1 MRNKKILSTVVASAL
16 AATTMAVPVMAADG
30 GNIDVPVTT
39 KTAVIRVQVPTKM
52 DISVNQFEMGDG
64 GSQIYS
70 TPFDMINRS
79 EIPVKI
85 SVTSTAELK
94 ATTKLVGT
102 KADAESSKTEGE
114 VWMAVAAETAADSYA
129 DGADTAIKDLT
140 DENKNVTSFVQGT
153 DADAAKGTANQ
164 TFYMDKS
171 GTMKYKLLNSNE
183 AAADIEYAQ
192 FYELTLQS
200 VAGADALAALIAEN
214 DVYVAAGAAA
224 DGQDLTK
231 EAKGTAHTYDA
242 GEKYYTAALEA
253 TAKGDVDSS
262 KLYVYG
268 NGEAAT
274 DGVAAFRYIGKLSG
288 AQETWTKDDITKVSI
303 KYDILGVQESKYND
317 VKADCVYGLYNE
329 PAPTEKAPSIPT
341 ATAKMV
347 SGQPATFNVDLGA
360 GDLKATGITS
370 VTNAGTTTAIP
381 TSAYSFK
388 DGVLTITADRVN
400 TLLSANLSSK
410 KYDVIFNDK
419 DKTVVTIT
427 LEK

>member
-1 MRNKKILSTVVASAL
+1 MASAL

-129 DGADTAIKDLT
+129 DGAATAIKDLT

-192 FYELTLQS
+192 FYELTLQT

-253 TAKGDVDSS
+253 TAKGDVDST

-268 NGEAAT
+268 NGDAAT

-317 VKADCVYGLYNE
+317 VKADCVYGLYAAVKG
-329 PAPTEKAPSIPT
+329 PQVSITENGLITVSSLT
-341 ATAKMV
+341 AE
-347 SGQPATFNVDLGA
+347 N
-360 GDLKATGITS
+360 
-370 VTNAGTTTAIP
+370 N
-381 TSAYSFK
+381 FK
-388 DGVLTITADRVN
+388 SLTIT
-400 TLLSANLSSK
+400 
-410 KYDVIFNDK
+410 
-419 DKTVVTIT
+419 DKTGKVMEWNIAPAEWNTDNWDATNGGTFTVQLGEQWISYLISQGGTAEVTVTLKDDSTINSGVVTVT
-427 LEK
+427 Q

>member
-64 GSQIYS
+64 GSPIYS

-129 DGADTAIKDLT
+129 DGAATAIKDLT

-192 FYELTLQS
+192 FYELTLQT

-253 TAKGDVDSS
+253 TAKGDVDST

-268 NGEAAT
+268 NGDAAT

-317 VKADCVYGLYNE
+317 VKADCVYGLYAAVKG
-329 PAPTEKAPSIPT
+329 PQVSITENGLITVSSLT
-341 ATAKMV
+341 AE
-347 SGQPATFNVDLGA
+347 N
-360 GDLKATGITS
+360 
-370 VTNAGTTTAIP
+370 N
-381 TSAYSFK
+381 FK
-388 DGVLTITADRVN
+388 SLTIT
-400 TLLSANLSSK
+400 
-410 KYDVIFNDK
+410 
-419 DKTVVTIT
+419 DKTGKVMEWNIAPAEWNTDNWDATNGGTFTVQLGEQWISYLISQGGTAEVTVTLKDDSTINSGVVTVT
-427 LEK
+427 Q

>member
-129 DGADTAIKDLT
+129 DGAATAIKDLT

-192 FYELTLQS
+192 FYELTLQT

-253 TAKGDVDSS
+253 TAKGDVDST

-268 NGEAAT
+268 NGDAAT

-317 VKADCVYGLYNE
+317 VKADCVYGLYAAVKG
-329 PAPTEKAPSIPT
+329 PQVSITENGLITVSSLT
-341 ATAKMV
+341 AE
-347 SGQPATFNVDLGA
+347 N
-360 GDLKATGITS
+360 
-370 VTNAGTTTAIP
+370 N
-381 TSAYSFK
+381 FK
-388 DGVLTITADRVN
+388 SLTIT
-400 TLLSANLSSK
+400 
-410 KYDVIFNDK
+410 
-419 DKTVVTIT
+419 DKTGKVM
-427 LEK
+427 E

>member
-129 DGADTAIKDLT
+129 DGAATAIKDLT

-192 FYELTLQS
+192 FYELTLQT
-200 VAGADALAALIAEN
+200 VANADALAALIAEN

-253 TAKGDVDSS
+253 TAKGDVDST

-268 NGEAAT
+268 NGDAAT

-317 VKADCVYGLYNE
+317 VKADCVYGLYAAVKG
-329 PAPTEKAPSIPT
+329 PQVSITENGLITVSSLT
-341 ATAKMV
+341 AE
-347 SGQPATFNVDLGA
+347 N
-360 GDLKATGITS
+360 
-370 VTNAGTTTAIP
+370 N
-381 TSAYSFK
+381 FK
-388 DGVLTITADRVN
+388 SLTIT
-400 TLLSANLSSK
+400 
-410 KYDVIFNDK
+410 
-419 DKTVVTIT
+419 DKTGKVMEWNIAPAEWNTDNWDATNGGTFTVQLGEQWISYLISQGGTAEVTVTLKDDSTINSGVVTVT
-427 LEK
+427 Q

>member
-129 DGADTAIKDLT
+129 DGAATAIKDLT

-192 FYELTLQS
+192 FYELTLQT

-253 TAKGDVDSS
+253 TAKGDVDST

-268 NGEAAT
+268 NGDAAT

-317 VKADCVYGLYNE
+317 VKADCVYGLYAAVKG
-329 PAPTEKAPSIPT
+329 PQVSITENGLITVSSLT
-341 ATAKMV
+341 AE
-347 SGQPATFNVDLGA
+347 N
-360 GDLKATGITS
+360 
-370 VTNAGTTTAIP
+370 N
-381 TSAYSFK
+381 FK
-388 DGVLTITADRVN
+388 SLTIT
-400 TLLSANLSSK
+400 
-410 KYDVIFNDK
+410 
-419 DKTVVTIT
+419 DKTGKVMEWNIAPAEWNTDNWDATNGGTFTVQLGEQWISYLISQGGTAEVTVTLKDDSTINSGVVTVT
-427 LEK
+427 Q

>member
-1 MRNKKILSTVVASAL
+1 MASAL

-30 GNIDVPVTT
+30 GNIDAPVTT

-129 DGADTAIKDLT
+129 DGAATAIKDLT

-192 FYELTLQS
+192 FYELTLQT

-253 TAKGDVDSS
+253 TAKGDVDST

-268 NGEAAT
+268 NGDAAT

-317 VKADCVYGLYNE
+317 VKADCVYGLYAAVKG
-329 PAPTEKAPSIPT
+329 PQVSITENGLITVSSLT
-341 ATAKMV
+341 AE
-347 SGQPATFNVDLGA
+347 N
-360 GDLKATGITS
+360 
-370 VTNAGTTTAIP
+370 N
-381 TSAYSFK
+381 FK
-388 DGVLTITADRVN
+388 SLTIT
-400 TLLSANLSSK
+400 
-410 KYDVIFNDK
+410 
-419 DKTVVTIT
+419 DKTGKVMEWNIAPAEWNTDNWDATNGGTFTVQLGEQWISYLISQGGTAEVTVTLKDDSTINSGVVTVT
-427 LEK
+427 Q

>member
-1 MRNKKILSTVVASAL
+1 
-16 AATTMAVPVMAADG
+16 MAADG

-129 DGADTAIKDLT
+129 DGAATAIKDLT

-192 FYELTLQS
+192 FYELTLQT

-253 TAKGDVDSS
+253 TAKGDVDST

-268 NGEAAT
+268 NGDAAT

-317 VKADCVYGLYNE
+317 VKADCVYGLYAAVKG
-329 PAPTEKAPSIPT
+329 PQVSITENGLITVSSLT
-341 ATAKMV
+341 AE
-347 SGQPATFNVDLGA
+347 N
-360 GDLKATGITS
+360 
-370 VTNAGTTTAIP
+370 N
-381 TSAYSFK
+381 FK
-388 DGVLTITADRVN
+388 SLTIT
-400 TLLSANLSSK
+400 
-410 KYDVIFNDK
+410 
-419 DKTVVTIT
+419 DKTGKVMEWNIAPAEWNTDNWDATNGGTFTVQLGEQWISYLISQGGTAEVTVTLKDDSTINSGVVTVT
-427 LEK
+427 Q

>member
-129 DGADTAIKDLT
+129 DGAATAIKDLT

-192 FYELTLQS
+192 FYELTLQT

-253 TAKGDVDSS
+253 TAKGDVDST

-268 NGEAAT
+268 NGDAAT

-288 AQETWTKDDITKVSI
+288 AQETWTKDDITKVFDQI
-303 KYDILGVQESKYND
+303 RYLGCSGSKYND
-317 VKADCVYGLYNE
+317 VKADCVYGLYAAVKG
-329 PAPTEKAPSIPT
+329 PQVSITENGLITVSSLT
-341 ATAKMV
+341 AE
-347 SGQPATFNVDLGA
+347 N
-360 GDLKATGITS
+360 
-370 VTNAGTTTAIP
+370 N
-381 TSAYSFK
+381 FK
-388 DGVLTITADRVN
+388 SLTIT
-400 TLLSANLSSK
+400 
-410 KYDVIFNDK
+410 
-419 DKTVVTIT
+419 DKTGKVMEWNIAPAEWNTDNWDATNGGTFTVQLGEQWISYLISQGGTAEVTVTLKDDSTINSGVVTVT
-427 LEK
+427 Q

>member
-1 MRNKKILSTVVASAL
+1 MRNKKFLSTVVASAL

-30 GNIDVPVTT
+30 GSIDVPVTT

-70 TPFDMINRS
+70 TPFDMTNRS

-102 KADAESSKTEGE
+102 KAEAESSEAEGE

-129 DGADTAIKDLT
+129 DGTATAIKDLT

-192 FYELTLQS
+192 FYELTPQT
-200 VAGADALAALIAEN
+200 VADADALAALIAEK
-214 DVYVAAGAAA
+214 DVYVAAAAAA

-231 EAKGTAHTYDA
+231 EAKGTTHAYS
-242 GEKYYTAALEA
+242 GSEKYYTAALEA

-268 NGEAAT
+268 NGDAAT

-317 VKADCVYGLYNE
+317 VKADCVYGLYAAVKG
-329 PAPTEKAPSIPT
+329 PQVSITENGLITVSSLT
-341 ATAKMV
+341 AE
-347 SGQPATFNVDLGA
+347 N
-360 GDLKATGITS
+360 
-370 VTNAGTTTAIP
+370 N
-381 TSAYSFK
+381 FK
-388 DGVLTITADRVN
+388 SLTIT
-400 TLLSANLSSK
+400 
-410 KYDVIFNDK
+410 
-419 DKTVVTIT
+419 DKTGKEMEWNIAPAEWNTDNWDATNGGTFTVQLGEQWISYLISQGGTAEVTVTLKDDSTINSGVVTVT
-427 LEK
+427 Q

>member
-1 MRNKKILSTVVASAL
+1 
-16 AATTMAVPVMAADG
+16 
-30 GNIDVPVTT
+30 
-39 KTAVIRVQVPTKM
+39 M

-129 DGADTAIKDLT
+129 DGAATAIKDLT

-192 FYELTLQS
+192 FYELTLQT

-253 TAKGDVDSS
+253 TAKGDVDST

-268 NGEAAT
+268 NGDAAT

-317 VKADCVYGLYNE
+317 VKADCVYGLYAAVKG
-329 PAPTEKAPSIPT
+329 PQVSITENGLITVSSLT
-341 ATAKMV
+341 AE
-347 SGQPATFNVDLGA
+347 N
-360 GDLKATGITS
+360 
-370 VTNAGTTTAIP
+370 N
-381 TSAYSFK
+381 FK
-388 DGVLTITADRVN
+388 SLTIT
-400 TLLSANLSSK
+400 
-410 KYDVIFNDK
+410 
-419 DKTVVTIT
+419 DKTGKVMEWNIAPAEWNTDNWDATNGGTFTVQLGEQWISYLISQGGTAEVTVTLKDDSTINSGVVTVT
-427 LEK
+427 Q